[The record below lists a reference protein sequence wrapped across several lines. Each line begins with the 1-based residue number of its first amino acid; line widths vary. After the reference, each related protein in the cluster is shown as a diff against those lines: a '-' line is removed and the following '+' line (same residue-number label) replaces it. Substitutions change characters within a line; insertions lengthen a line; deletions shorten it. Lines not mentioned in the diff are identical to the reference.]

1 MARLIGLDVGGV
13 RTGVA
18 STDDLKLICSPLE
31 TVKTSE
37 LMAKLRALTDT
48 HEVEGFVL
56 GQPNLIAGTSTDSTP
71 HIDKDVDNLKKAY
84 PDVAIHFVDEGH
96 TSKEASRIQVQGGM
110 KASKRR
116 EKGSLDAIAASLI
129 LQRHLD
135 ASALGA
141 SSKPLP
147 DFNF

>member
-31 TVKTSE
+31 TVKTAD
-37 LMAKLRALTDT
+37 LMAKLRTLTDA
-48 HEVEGFVL
+48 HEVEGFVV
-56 GQPNLIAGTSTDSTP
+56 GQPNLIVGEATDGTP
-71 HIDKDVDNLKKAY
+71 FIDKVVANLKKTY
-84 PDVAIHFVDEGH
+84 PGMTVHVVDEGH
-96 TSKEASRIQVQGGM
+96 TSQEAARIQVEAGM

-135 ASALGA
+135 AQGPGTT
-141 SSKPLP
+141 SKPLP
-147 DFNF
+147 DFSF

>member
-18 STDDLKLICSPLE
+18 STDDLKLICSPLD

-48 HEVEGFVL
+48 HEVEGFVV
-56 GQPNLIAGTSTDSTP
+56 GKPNLIAGAATDSTP
-71 HIDKDVDNLKKAY
+71 HIDKVVSDLKKAY
-84 PDVAIHFVDEGH
+84 PQLTIHFVDEGH
-96 TSKEASRIQVQGGM
+96 TSQEASRIQVQGGM

-135 ASALGA
+135 ADA
-141 SSKPLP
+141 SGPGSKPLP

>member
-37 LMAKLRALTDT
+37 LMAKLRALTDA
-48 HEVEGFVL
+48 HEVEGFVV
-56 GQPNLIAGTSTDSTP
+56 GQPNLIAGTVTDSTP
-71 HIDKDVDNLKKAY
+71 LIDKVVASLKKTY
-84 PDVAIHFVDEGH
+84 PHLEIHFVDEGH
-96 TSKEASRIQVQGGM
+96 TSKEASRIQLEGGM

-135 ASALGA
+135 AGRSGTA
-141 SSKPLP
+141 SKPLP
-147 DFNF
+147 DFSF

>member
-13 RTGVA
+13 RTGLA

-37 LMAKLRALTDT
+37 LMAKLRALTDL
-48 HEVEGFVL
+48 HEVEGFVV
-56 GQPNLIAGTSTDSTP
+56 GKPNLIKGTATDSTP
-71 HIDKDVDNLKKAY
+71 HIDKVVANLKKAY
-84 PDVAIHFVDEGH
+84 PRVPIHFVDEGH
-96 TSKEASRIQVQGGM
+96 TSQEASRIQLEGGM

-116 EKGSLDAIAASLI
+116 KKGSLDAIAASLI

-135 ASALGA
+135 AGTLGA
-141 SSKPLP
+141 SGAPLP
-147 DFNF
+147 DFSF